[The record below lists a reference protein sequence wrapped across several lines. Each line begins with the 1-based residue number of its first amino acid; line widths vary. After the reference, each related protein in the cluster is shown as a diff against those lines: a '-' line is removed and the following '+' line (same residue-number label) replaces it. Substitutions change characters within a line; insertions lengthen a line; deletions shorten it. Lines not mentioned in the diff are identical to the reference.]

1 MKYTEEQLNK
11 RVECAITHF
20 NNGFNCAQ
28 AVVLAFADIYE
39 LQEDVAAR
47 VAASF
52 GGGIGRMRE
61 TCGAACG
68 LFILA
73 GLDTSSIS
81 PSDKES
87 KNANYKLVQSLAQ
100 KFKEENGSL
109 CCGEL
114 LGLKPRIDSSEDSV
128 HTEKSKSPKRPCF
141 MMVESAA
148 RIWANYLLHKE

>member
-1 MKYTEEQLNK
+1 MKYTEEELNK
-11 RVECAITHF
+11 RVECAVAHF
-20 NNGFNCAQ
+20 NSGFNCAQ
-28 AVVLAFADIYE
+28 AVVLAFADLYGLDE
-39 LQEDVAAR
+39 SMASR
-47 VAASF
+47 VSASF

-73 GLDTSSIS
+73 GLDTSSTS
-81 PSDKES
+81 PSDKEN

-100 KFKEENGSL
+100 EFKDENGSL

-114 LGLKPRIDSSEDSV
+114 LGLRPKAGAKEEFSEPV
-128 HTEKSKSPKRPCF
+128 KVEKRPCF